1 MTDLVPLIPRQ
12 KVPGLAVELVGGGT
26 WRLADQKPEHFTLLN
41 FYRGRHCPQCQRQ
54 LQDMNRKHEEFAKRG
69 VGFLALSCDPRDR
82 AEDAKREWGLDNVP
96 IGYGLPLAEARRW
109 GLFISQS
116 RGMTSIGIEEPALF
130 SEPGL
135 FLVKPDGTLYASIV
149 QTMPFVRLHFNEL
162 IGALDSSIIPKSY
175 PARGHVADLGEELAR
190 PAAAE

>member
-12 KVPGLAVELVGGGT
+12 KVPDLVVGLVGGGS
-26 WRLADQKPEHFTLLN
+26 WRLALQNPEHFTLLN

-54 LQDMNRKHEEFAKRG
+54 LQDMNRKHEEFASRG
-69 VGFLALSCDPRDR
+69 VGLLALSCDTRER
-82 AEDAKREWGLDNVP
+82 AEDARKEWGLDNLPV
-96 IGYGLPLAEARRW
+96 GYGLPLAEARRW
-109 GLFISQS
+109 GLYISTG
-116 RGMTSIGIEEPALF
+116 RGPTSAGIEEPALF

-135 FLVKPDGTLYASIV
+135 FLVRPDGTLYASIV

-175 PARGHVADLGEELAR
+175 PARGHVADLGEALAR
-190 PAAAE
+190 EAAE

>member
-12 KVPGLAVELVGGGT
+12 PAPDLAVELVGGGA
-26 WRLADQKPEHFTLLN
+26 WRLADQKPDRFTLLN

-69 VGFLALSCDPRDR
+69 VGLLALSCDGAER
-82 AEDAKREWGLDNVP
+82 AADAKREWGLDDIPV
-96 IGYGLPLAEARRW
+96 GYGLPLTDARRW
-109 GLFISQS
+109 GLYISTG
-116 RGMTSIGIEEPALF
+116 RGMTSIGIEEPPLF

-135 FLVKPDGTLYASIV
+135 FLVRTDGTLYSSIV

-162 IGALDSSIIPKSY
+162 IGALDSSIIPKDY
-175 PARGHVADLGEELAR
+175 PPRGHVADLDAALIR
-190 PAAAE
+190 AAAQ

>member
-12 KVPGLAVELVGGGT
+12 RVPDLAVDLVGGGT

-69 VGFLALSCDPRDR
+69 VGLLALSCDPRDR
-82 AEDAKREWGLDNVP
+82 AADAKKEWGLGNLP
-96 IGYGLPLAEARRW
+96 IGYGLPLTEARRW
-109 GLFISQS
+109 GLYISTS
-116 RGMTSIGIEEPALF
+116 RGTTSVGIGEPALF
-130 SEPGL
+130 CEPGL

-149 QTMPFVRLHFNEL
+149 QTMPFVRLHFSEL
-162 IGALDSSIIPKSY
+162 IGALDSSIIPKGY
-175 PARGHVADLGEELAR
+175 PARGHVDDLGDALAR
-190 PAAAE
+190 QVAE